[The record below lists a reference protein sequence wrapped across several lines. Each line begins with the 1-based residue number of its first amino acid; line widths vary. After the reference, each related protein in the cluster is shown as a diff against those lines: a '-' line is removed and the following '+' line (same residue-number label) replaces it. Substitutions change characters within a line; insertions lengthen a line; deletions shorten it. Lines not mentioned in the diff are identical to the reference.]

1 MHQSIMI
8 YEFLITQ
15 YCHIFPLQW
24 MAFTSLGVVLVS
36 TMTFVLGTFP
46 GIQYSDYITDP
57 DVQLSHLI
65 VCST

>member
-8 YEFLITQ
+8 YEFPITQ
-15 YCHIFPLQW
+15 YCHPPLLQW

-65 VCST
+65 VFST